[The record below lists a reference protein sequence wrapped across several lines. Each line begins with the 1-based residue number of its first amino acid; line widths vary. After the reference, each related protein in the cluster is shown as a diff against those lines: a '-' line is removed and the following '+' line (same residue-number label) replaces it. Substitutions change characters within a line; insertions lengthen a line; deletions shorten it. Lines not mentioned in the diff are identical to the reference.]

1 MRYEFDPSKDQSNLT
16 KHGLSMSCAQDFEWD
31 TAMVSEDTR
40 KLYAE
45 TRFQAT
51 GYIGCRLCVMIYCQH
66 AGSIRVISLRKA
78 NRREEKRYAQA

>member
-51 GYIGCRLCVMIYCQH
+51 GYIGYSLCVMIYCQH

>member
-1 MRYEFDPSKDQSNLT
+1 
-16 KHGLSMSCAQDFEWD
+16 
-31 TAMVSEDTR
+31 MVSEDTR

-51 GYIGCRLCVMIYCQH
+51 GYIGYRLCVMIYCQR